1 MDYPLV
7 PSVVF
12 TIPPMG
18 SVGLTEK
25 QAIEKGLDYRI
36 NTADSTNWYNSRRL
50 GFKKTGFKIIIDKK
64 TDRIIGAHMLAPGV
78 EEVLDF
84 LMLAMKTGLKTSDIK
99 DLIFSYP
106 SNTYDIKYMV

>member
-1 MDYPLV
+1 MDYSLV

-36 NTADSTNWYNSRRL
+36 NMADSTNWYNSRRL
-50 GFKKTGFKIIIDKK
+50 GFKKTGTPEIVHGD
-64 TDRIIGAHMLAPGV
+64 
-78 EEVLDF
+78 
-84 LMLAMKTGLKTSDIK
+84 S
-99 DLIFSYP
+99 
-106 SNTYDIKYMV
+106 